1 MKTHILLENGL
12 STPFLYSQ
20 KIFKEILEK
29 QLTFT
34 GLYVILYVQ
43 TGGIIYDRQNNSSR
57 SDESEELYLCIAQ
70 LKRASNVSEMFRSS
84 NIRIDNF
91 VRLLNAMGYE
101 VIVKDRT
108 AGSKESWKVSLNDG
122 DADK

>member
-1 MKTHILLENGL
+1 MTGKTILREAMKARNYTYATLA
-12 STPFLYSQ
+12 
-20 KIFKEILEK
+20 
-29 QLTFT
+29 
-34 GLYVILYVQ
+34 
-43 TGGIIYDRQNNSSR
+43 D
-57 SDESEELYLCIAQ
+57 IAQ